1 MKPAPGLA
9 HCMMLTLLLGSSVS
23 LAGAIGV
30 LLTFSVVVGLYGLC
44 MGAVRPRLT
53 ETGRLLASVLL
64 AATLSSCADVLAQRW
79 FLSWQQAFGLYAGLI
94 ALQCVVLE
102 YNGFWR
108 QTLVERGK
116 LCALFGVLLLL
127 LGTLREAAGSG
138 SLGRSASETWQ
149 GIVLFSEGLPL
160 IGLIPGAFIVL
171 ALLLAA
177 RQALIRPK
185 LNSKEMHRP

>member
-1 MKPAPGLA
+1 MKPSPGLA
-9 HCMMLTLLLGSSVS
+9 HCMMLPLLLGSSGSLVS
-23 LAGAIGV
+23 AIGT
-30 LLTFSVVVGLYGLC
+30 LLLFAVVVGLYGLC
-44 MGAVRPRLT
+44 VRALRPRLT
-53 ETGRLLASVLL
+53 ETGRLLVSVLL

-79 FLSWQQAFGLYAGLI
+79 FLPWQQAFGLYAGLI

-108 QTLVERGK
+108 LKLAERGK
-116 LCALFGVLLLL
+116 LCVLFGALLLL
-127 LGTLREAAGSG
+127 LGTLREVAGSG
-138 SLGRSASETWQ
+138 SLGRSPSETWQ

-160 IGLIPGAFIVL
+160 IGLVPGAFIVL

-177 RQALIRPK
+177 RQALTRPK